1 MKNGSDGMI
10 MISILMVSVIL
21 TMITTSLVVINY
33 YNNEFTSITEG
44 KSMALKVAESG
55 IAYAIY
61 RLNENPA
68 WNTPV
73 NIPMLDVPGRFQITF
88 DNTADYYSVNNLR
101 FGARD
106 GGWGGVKVPGFS
118 VDLIVTGI
126 VKRGG
131 SNVTKRI
138 RVILQRDFN
147 YPGAFSSG
155 QTVVDADTFDVRKE
169 TTADNPSEAGTLH
182 SNSVKTDIMGSA
194 IKTFKTG
201 KTNVFL
207 HGGIASA
214 NGHIDIKTSGLLK
227 NLDTDNNSSVDP
239 VTHSKNVKPVD
250 IERTVEKAKN
260 TLPAASKVN
269 INGNTTYVIYKD
281 RVEPALPS
289 SLCEVTNG
297 QLHIKDDILFNANG
311 NDVKFE
317 LDYSYANPSSTE
329 YDPNINIA
337 LSGIYLE
344 GTESHIPALYVDGGN
359 LIVSGPARGNGSVY
373 ITGEGTFI
381 GESNIVG
388 PEDPGVALMASEDL
402 TMKLP
407 SSRREELNIDIT
419 GLVYSNEN
427 INMDILKPE
436 DPLNPANNVS
446 AGTQWPSE
454 WEDIVFSKPSGDTLS
469 LPFQGTDATYGL
481 QQITLNGSTGSYIKR
496 NVDINGTETFTVH
509 GLTSCTIKIGTVN
522 YAYGAPGGSMNV
534 TLPGDIAMLSG
545 GDYGGLADEAMN
557 IIRNEFQRR
566 VNAGEGVISSPVDP
580 NAVKIDPAFHVT
592 GGVVAIDPNNPVPT
606 VEKPDTDD
614 AGNININ
621 IKQGKFFIIS
631 SQRYLKLLESAKA
644 EGGSFKTVLWGEI

>member
-1 MKNGSDGMI
+1 MKNRSDGMI

-61 RLNENPA
+61 RLNEDPA

-73 NIPMLDVPGRFQITF
+73 NIPMIDVPGRFEITF

-101 FGARD
+101 FGARN

-147 YPGAFSSG
+147 YPGSFSSG

-169 TTADNPSEAGTLH
+169 ATAENTSEAGTLH

-194 IKTFKTG
+194 IKTFNAG

-227 NLDTDNNSSVDP
+227 NLDTGNNSSVDP
-239 VTHSKNVKPVD
+239 VQQSKNVKPVD
-250 IERTVEKAKN
+250 IARTIEKAKN
-260 TLPAASKVN
+260 TLPGASKVN
-269 INGNTTYVIYKD
+269 MNGNTTYVIYKD

-289 SLCEVTNG
+289 SLCEVKNG

-317 LDYSYANPSSTE
+317 LDYSYANPSSNA
-329 YDPNINIA
+329 YDPNISIA
-337 LSGIYLE
+337 ASGIYID
-344 GTESHIPALYVDGGN
+344 GTESHMPALYVDGGN
-359 LIVSGPARGNGSVY
+359 LTVAGPVRGNGSVY

-381 GESNIVG
+381 GESNIVAS
-388 PEDPGVALMASEDL
+388 EDPGVALMASEDL

-427 INMDILKPE
+427 INMDILKPD
-436 DPLNPANNVS
+436 DPLNPAKNIS
-446 AGTQWPSE
+446 AGTQWPSD
-454 WEDIVFSKPSGDTLS
+454 WEDIVFFKAGDTLS
-469 LPFQGTDATYGL
+469 LPFRTGVAADGTGNLVINGGEGSFIRRNGPNSFTIHGITSASFDLPGNHFVAGEL
-481 QQITLNGSTGSYIKR
+481 PDITLPDSISNIGPGTITGEQK
-496 NVDINGTETFTVH
+496 N
-509 GLTSCTIKIGTVN
+509 
-522 YAYGAPGGSMNV
+522 
-534 TLPGDIAMLSG
+534 TLMSLIS
-545 GDYGGLADEAMN
+545 
-557 IIRNEFQRR
+557 NEFQRR
-566 VNAGEGVISSPVDP
+566 SGVGPADP
-580 NAVKIDPAFHVT
+580 NTVKIDPAFHVT

-606 VEKPDTDD
+606 VEKPDTEE
-614 AGNININ
+614 AGNINID

-631 SQRYLKLLESAKA
+631 SKRYLKLLESAKA